1 MSGVRDSGAGKT
13 KAAVSPESTA
23 RMKVNVMAKDRMGV
37 LVLLRMKASETGL
50 DFLREGLL
58 LVMPVVMG
66 GEVVNKTGAGM
77 GGGTR
82 GRAFWT

>member
-1 MSGVRDSGAGKT
+1 
-13 KAAVSPESTA
+13 
-23 RMKVNVMAKDRMGV
+23 MAKGRMNV
-37 LVLLRMKASETGL
+37 RVLLRKEESEADL
-50 DFLREGLL
+50 EFLRERLR